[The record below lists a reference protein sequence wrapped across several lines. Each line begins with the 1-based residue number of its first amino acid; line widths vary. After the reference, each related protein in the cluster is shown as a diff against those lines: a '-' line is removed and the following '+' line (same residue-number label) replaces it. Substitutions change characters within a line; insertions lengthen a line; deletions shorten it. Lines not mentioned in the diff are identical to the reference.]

1 MHDTSRSEEEIFDE
15 LELLC
20 GSLGY
25 VHALAFLCFRDNM
38 VGFGDALTLEDIQEM
53 FSPDRLI
60 RTEISTLF
68 GLLVRSPIDFSN
80 PSQDELERMVK
91 RSDALLTEIHSSM
104 SAPLWEGLRDSMASG
119 EKPAV
124 DLMSSGAALRETIF
138 YGAESAYSF
147 QYCDI
152 APEKYEAD
160 SSWMRQ
166 EKGFTIATAKLVA
179 NFLGTLVSR
188 KLTLLV
194 QPRIGELMEPW
205 RCLSGFT
212 FRISEIAESLSLDL
226 IQIQR
231 IIDAFCLPS
240 ASKNESFTSLSSFN
254 ATNATPIIR
263 MPDDTYILFQ
273 PYSLNEALYESPF
286 YWMSADRRYRDTAM
300 ENRGLFTEAFS
311 FRKLV
316 EIFGARNVFHNVKI
330 LGSSGDVAGEIDVLV
345 FWGGRAI
352 VLQAKS
358 KKLTLEA
365 RKGNDKQLQADFKM
379 SVQDSYDQ
387 GISCAEL
394 LLDGDFKIIDFNHKE
409 LRLDRAGLKSIYLF
423 CVVSDHYPA
432 LSFQSRQFL
441 NLKKSD
447 RICPPFVMDI
457 FTLDVMAEMLASPLR
472 FLSYVDKRAGYNEQL
487 HAGHELTI
495 LAYHLRQNLWIDTEY
510 NIVSLDDDISS
521 SLDLAMLVRRGGA
534 RGDRDPK
541 GILTL
546 FKGSPIDRLI
556 KSIDENPNPKI
567 VDLGFMLLTLSGES
581 LEAISQGLTQ
591 VTQRTRGD
599 GKVHDFS
606 LGIKGNTTG
615 ITIHATD
622 ERREI
627 ALPRLMDH
635 CEMRKYLQHAPT
647 WFGVCVSSG
656 DGEARFGIN
665 LDSPWV
671 YDKEL
676 DVAASQLKRP
686 SKVSFENGKV
696 TMKNIGRNEPCPCE
710 SGKKYKKCCL
720 NKYV

>member
-1 MHDTSRSEEEIFDE
+1 VHDTSRSEEEIFDE

-20 GSLGY
+20 GSPGY

-91 RSDALLTEIHSSM
+91 RSDALLTEIHLSM
-104 SAPLWEGLRDSMASG
+104 SAPLWESLRDSMASG

-147 QYCDI
+147 QYRDI

-160 SSWMRQ
+160 SSWMLQ

-179 NFLGTLVSR
+179 NFLETLVSR

-300 ENRGLFTEAFS
+300 ENRGLFTETFS

-316 EIFGARNVFHNVKI
+316 EIFGARNVFQNVKI

-394 LLDGDFKIIDFNHKE
+394 LLDGDFKIIDLNHKE

-510 NIVSLDDDISS
+510 NMVSLDDDISS
-521 SLDLAMLVRRGGA
+521 SLDLAMLVRRGV
-534 RGDRDPK
+534 
-541 GILTL
+541 ILPPRNV
-546 FKGSPIDRLI
+546 S
-556 KSIDENPNPKI
+556 
-567 VDLGFMLLTLSGES
+567 LS
-581 LEAISQGLTQ
+581 
-591 VTQRTRGD
+591 
-599 GKVHDFS
+599 
-606 LGIKGNTTG
+606 
-615 ITIHATD
+615 
-622 ERREI
+622 
-627 ALPRLMDH
+627 
-635 CEMRKYLQHAPT
+635 
-647 WFGVCVSSG
+647 
-656 DGEARFGIN
+656 
-665 LDSPWV
+665 
-671 YDKEL
+671 
-676 DVAASQLKRP
+676 
-686 SKVSFENGKV
+686 
-696 TMKNIGRNEPCPCE
+696 
-710 SGKKYKKCCL
+710 
-720 NKYV
+720 